1 MTDIPKELQGDVIA
15 KAFEKAEFIKLP
27 KVEQDKYHQNLKVY
41 RDLVNSY
48 TTAHKTGR
56 KEGIKEG
63 IEQGVLQEK
72 VEIAKNL
79 LKSGISIDVIIK
91 TTGLSF
97 EEIEGL
103 E

>member
-1 MTDIPKELQGDVIA
+1 MKI
-15 KAFEKAEFIKLP
+15 
-27 KVEQDKYHQNLKVY
+27 
-41 RDLVNSY
+41 
-48 TTAHKTGR
+48 GR

-63 IEQGVLQEK
+63 IEQGAKQRNI
-72 VEIAKNL
+72 EIAKNL